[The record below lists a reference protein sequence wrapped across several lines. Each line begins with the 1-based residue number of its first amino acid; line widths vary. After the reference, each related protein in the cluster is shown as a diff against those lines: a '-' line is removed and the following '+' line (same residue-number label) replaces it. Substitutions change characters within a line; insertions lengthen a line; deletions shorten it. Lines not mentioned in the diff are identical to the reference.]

1 MILILILKQWL
12 KYLQIA
18 KRKSFKNFTEN
29 AENLNTK
36 KTLKTFKWPTVRTTW
51 AEEKR
56 IRPDIMSFEAKE
68 IDVNL
73 KKILCQKEWRLGLWA
88 WQFGGNVGV
97 PGRSFNWSSWYFAE
111 FWNIAV
117 AVFSQTPLNNMRYLL
132 MRGVQFKLCELNKM
146 PLLSSETFWN
156 N

>member
-36 KTLKTFKWPTVRTTW
+36 KTLKTFQWPTVRTTW

-73 KKILCQKEWRLGLWA
+73 KKILCQKE
-88 WQFGGNVGV
+88 
-97 PGRSFNWSSWYFAE
+97 
-111 FWNIAV
+111 
-117 AVFSQTPLNNMRYLL
+117 
-132 MRGVQFKLCELNKM
+132 
-146 PLLSSETFWN
+146 
-156 N
+156 

>member
-12 KYLQIA
+12 KYFQIA

-56 IRPDIMSFEAKE
+56 IRLDIMSFEAKE

-73 KKILCQKEWRLGLWA
+73 KKILCQKE
-88 WQFGGNVGV
+88 
-97 PGRSFNWSSWYFAE
+97 
-111 FWNIAV
+111 
-117 AVFSQTPLNNMRYLL
+117 
-132 MRGVQFKLCELNKM
+132 
-146 PLLSSETFWN
+146 
-156 N
+156 